1 MSRHSSPD
9 CITGFVNIAKPADM
23 TSQDAVS
30 IVRGALT
37 ARRAKD
43 RKPDTSAPSTPSRKA
58 SCP

>member
-37 ARRAKD
+37 RATGE
-43 RKPDTSAPSTPSRKA
+43 RQKA
-58 SCP
+58 GLYFKSIAAEY